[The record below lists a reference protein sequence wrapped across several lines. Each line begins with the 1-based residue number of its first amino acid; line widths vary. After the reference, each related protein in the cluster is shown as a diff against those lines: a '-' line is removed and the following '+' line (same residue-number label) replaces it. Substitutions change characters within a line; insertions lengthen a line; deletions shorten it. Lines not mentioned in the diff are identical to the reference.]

1 MYFLSV
7 FQDQRE
13 IVMRRPFSDF
23 AEAIAACGDY
33 YEPRA
38 AGASLQF
45 SVEVT
50 GKIFRRATAQL
61 TRPEDVPS
69 EQANS
74 PMAWRAAKQSNA
86 FRFDYSY
93 HFLVESDAGIEQAE
107 QWLCDEEADAE
118 YQHPSYSGLKVR

>member
-13 IVMRRPFSDF
+13 IVVRRPFSDF
-23 AEAIAACGDY
+23 AEAIAACGEY

-38 AGASLQF
+38 VGAVLEF

-50 GKIFRRATAQL
+50 GKIFRRAIAQL

-74 PMAWRAAKQSNA
+74 PVGWRAAKQSNA
-86 FRFDYSY
+86 FRFDFSY
-93 HFLVESDAGIEQAE
+93 TFLVESDAGIEQAE
-107 QWLCDEEADAE
+107 EWLRDKEADAE
-118 YQHPSYSGLKVR
+118 